1 MTVIVFITDNDSPR
15 LNWMVY
21 DLYFNRP
28 SAATSLIHLLDQS
41 QPAVV
46 VSWQTRNCGG
56 DRDMTVNVQFLT
68 PSLKMYLSDA
78 GQAQMT
84 YTVFQMYH
92 SLNDVVSKDF
102 HKHFLITFFKT
113 TTADW

>member
-1 MTVIVFITDNDSPR
+1 
-15 LNWMVY
+15 
-21 DLYFNRP
+21 
-28 SAATSLIHLLDQS
+28 
-41 QPAVV
+41 
-46 VSWQTRNCGG
+46 
-56 DRDMTVNVQFLT
+56 
-68 PSLKMYLSDA
+68 MYLSDA

-113 TTADW
+113 TTADWWWQCAAVIVIYDVIKPIQNI

>member
-21 DLYFNRP
+21 DLYFNKP

-56 DRDMTVNVQFLT
+56 DRDMTVYCTIFDSITQNVFVGCRSG
-68 PSLKMYLSDA
+68 P
-78 GQAQMT
+78 
-84 YTVFQMYH
+84 
-92 SLNDVVSKDF
+92 NDLYCFSNVSFIK
-102 HKHFLITFFKT
+102 
-113 TTADW
+113 